1 MNNWILPET
10 AAEIATQKANRQQ
23 NIQKQQTNELFAK
36 ELVPRYAL
44 VDAALWQN
52 KMSVLSEGKFT
63 YCSLFR
69 TADED
74 ILQNVAPYL
83 VDMESAD
90 RETISKVVQ
99 ENPIEYRVMR
109 LHSDLDLDSLRKH
122 LRRFLRMKT
131 ETGMYLYSRFY
142 DPYVANC
149 IFPNLTQEQLEA
161 FFAPLSYLITKDV
174 RINER
179 RVFYLSENNE
189 LQIKYE
195 TISDVDNK

>member
-10 AAEIATQKANRQQ
+10 AAEIASQKANRQQ

-36 ELVPRYAL
+36 ELVPRYVL

-52 KMSVLSEGKFT
+52 KMNILNEGKFT

-69 TADED
+69 GSNEE
-74 ILQNVAPYL
+74 ILQSVAPYL
-83 VDMESAD
+83 VDMVSAD
-90 RETISKVVQ
+90 REIINKVVQ
-99 ENPIEYRVMR
+99 ENPIEYRVMC
-109 LHSDLDLDSLRKH
+109 LHSNLDLDSLRKH

-149 IFPNLTQEQLEA
+149 IFPNLTQEQLET
-161 FFAPLSYLITKDV
+161 FFAPLSYLITEDV
-174 RINER
+174 RIDER

-195 TISDVDNK
+195 TISDVDNN